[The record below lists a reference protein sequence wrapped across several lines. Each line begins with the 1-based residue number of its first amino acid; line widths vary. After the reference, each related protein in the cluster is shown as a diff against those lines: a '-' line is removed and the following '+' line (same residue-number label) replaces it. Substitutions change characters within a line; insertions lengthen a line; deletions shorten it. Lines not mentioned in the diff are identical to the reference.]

1 MPNTKRKTI
10 TEEQWKRAADAYE
23 RGTKHGVQI
32 ARELGVSPARV
43 SREFKRRGCVKAS
56 RVAEVI
62 APIKAELDRRAHRRA
77 VFRRAQEKAAMQRAA
92 ANDRLINDM
101 MRAIVAAMK
110 AGDLSKAA
118 PKVAEVGKAL
128 GVKQSR

>member
-1 MPNTKRKTI
+1 
-10 TEEQWKRAADAYE
+10 
-23 RGTKHGVQI
+23 
-32 ARELGVSPARV
+32 
-43 SREFKRRGCVKAS
+43 
-56 RVAEVI
+56 
-62 APIKAELDRRAHRRA
+62 
-77 VFRRAQEKAAMQRAA
+77 MQRAA